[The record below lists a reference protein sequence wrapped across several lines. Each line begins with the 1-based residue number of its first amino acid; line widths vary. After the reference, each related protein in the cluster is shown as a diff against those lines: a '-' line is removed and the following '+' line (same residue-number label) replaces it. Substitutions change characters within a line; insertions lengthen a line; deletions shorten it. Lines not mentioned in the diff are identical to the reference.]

1 MEIMEVTDSMKI
13 TVEKAKKWAIAAN
26 IKEIDEVM
34 KLIEKEA
41 KSGNSSITLENPKE
55 AVLQYLEIQGFFI
68 KVVSEVGTM
77 GGDYLTYT
85 WKISW

>member
-1 MEIMEVTDSMKI
+1 MEVTDSMCI
-13 TVEKAKKWAIAAN
+13 NAEKAKKMAITAN
-26 IKEIDEVM
+26 IKEIDEIM

-41 KSGNSSITLENPKE
+41 KSGNSSITLENPKT

-68 KVVSEVGTM
+68 KVGSEVGTM